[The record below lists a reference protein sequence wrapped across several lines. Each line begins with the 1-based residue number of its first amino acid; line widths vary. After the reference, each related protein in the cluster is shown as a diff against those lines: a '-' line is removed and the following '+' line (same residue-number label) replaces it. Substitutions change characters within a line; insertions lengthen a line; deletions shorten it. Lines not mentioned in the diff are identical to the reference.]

1 MSINVLNTLPI
12 QQFINQVKSADS
24 SKQKEIRM
32 DIDSAKNLAFTL
44 GVVLARL
51 NGDLENQIQ
60 NLLTVQEKEQTIT
73 VKLDGGNS
81 L

>member
-1 MSINVLNTLPI
+1 
-12 QQFINQVKSADS
+12 
-24 SKQKEIRM
+24 M
-32 DIDSAKNLAFTL
+32 DIESAKSLAFTL

>member
-1 MSINVLNTLPI
+1 MSINVLNTLPL
-12 QQFINQVKSADS
+12 QQFISQVKSADS

-32 DIDSAKNLAFTL
+32 DIESAKSLAFTL

>member
-51 NGDLENQIQ
+51 NGDLENQIK